1 MPFQHTYGLTHANG
15 VADHP
20 DGEVVGILPQISRA
34 ELVILGPEDN
44 RHSHQITKQH
54 VCVCMKVLRV
64 AYTTSVSLIQVY
76 YGSSQIQEEARGFA
90 EAATLLSF
98 LQFTLFMFPP

>member
-1 MPFQHTYGLTHANG
+1 MSPQHTDRLTHANG

-44 RHSHQITKQH
+44 RHSHQIESSMFLPH
-54 VCVCMKVLRV
+54 VCD
-64 AYTTSVSLIQVY
+64 YWYQY
-76 YGSSQIQEEARGFA
+76 QN
-90 EAATLLSF
+90 
-98 LQFTLFMFPP
+98 

>member
-1 MPFQHTYGLTHANG
+1 MSPQHTDGLTHANG

-44 RHSHQITKQH
+44 RHSHA
-54 VCVCMKVLRV
+54 LP
-64 AYTTSVSLIQVY
+64 
-76 YGSSQIQEEARGFA
+76 
-90 EAATLLSF
+90 SF
-98 LQFTLFMFPP
+98 LCTG

>member
-1 MPFQHTYGLTHANG
+1 MPFQHTDGLTHANG

-44 RHSHQITKQH
+44 RHSHQIES
-54 VCVCMKVLRV
+54 CMYV
-64 AYTTSVSLIQVY
+64 TTSINIKI
-76 YGSSQIQEEARGFA
+76 GE
-90 EAATLLSF
+90 
-98 LQFTLFMFPP
+98 P

>member
-1 MPFQHTYGLTHANG
+1 MSWFLAYSSLHICIFDWLKAQDVTLTSKILSKEIGKEAFTRA
-15 VADHP
+15 VAP
-20 DGEVVGILPQISRA
+20 VL
-34 ELVILGPEDN
+34 
-44 RHSHQITKQH
+44 H